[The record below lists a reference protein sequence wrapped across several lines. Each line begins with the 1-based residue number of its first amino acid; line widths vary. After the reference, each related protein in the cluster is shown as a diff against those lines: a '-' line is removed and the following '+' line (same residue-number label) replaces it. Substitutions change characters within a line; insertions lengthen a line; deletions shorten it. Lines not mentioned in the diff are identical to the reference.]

1 MGFCLP
7 AFLPCFACKAGAC
20 SPCQEIVV
28 SFLAS
33 APHGDTPAPLRE
45 GARACGGSVRPE
57 LSHSAGYESKD
68 IRTALWHFENPHK
81 NPLACD
87 NPDYLQTKPR
97 KRISLVSSLTSPG
110 VCSSCGINTKGT
122 LATILTG
129 MKIHVH
135 PSGCPP
141 KY

>member
-1 MGFCLP
+1 MRFCLP
-7 AFLPCFACKAGAC
+7 AFLPCFACKARAC
-20 SPCQEIVV
+20 SPSQEIVV

-45 GARACGGSVRPE
+45 GEGACGGSMRPE
-57 LSHSAGYESKD
+57 LSHSAGCESKD

-87 NPDYLQTKPR
+87 KPAYLQTKPG
-97 KRISLVSSLTSPG
+97 KRDYNLMSPLSSPG

-122 LATILTG
+122 LTTIL
-129 MKIHVH
+129 MAVEI
-135 PSGCPP
+135 P
-141 KY
+141 